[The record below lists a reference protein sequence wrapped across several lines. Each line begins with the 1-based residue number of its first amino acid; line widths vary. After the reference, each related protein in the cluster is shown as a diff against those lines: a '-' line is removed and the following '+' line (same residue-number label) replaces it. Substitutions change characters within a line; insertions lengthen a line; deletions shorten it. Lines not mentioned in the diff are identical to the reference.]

1 MLRSMPVRLTRRQ
14 SLLLGLGASLHAA
27 PRTPPYARTLPA
39 FLANLAQQS
48 YTKRNAALARIAT
61 PQQAA
66 ERQKWAT
73 ETLWKLIGGMPART
87 DIRIPAKYDTIQADG
102 FQIEKF
108 SFASRP
114 GTIIPANVYL
124 PDPAKFKP
132 PYPGVLFQM
141 GHSLNGKA
149 AEPYQKCCQ
158 GLAKL
163 GYLVLAFDPMG
174 QGERT
179 YLNVGDADE
188 EHSRPGRQMLL
199 TGDTATRYQLWDAV
213 RALDVLAGHP
223 KVDPQRLA
231 STGQSGGGTLT
242 MLLAAIDPRLTCA
255 AVSCGNTENHACKDF
270 HAPGSTDDAEQ
281 NILGAGPLGFDRWD
295 WLYPFAPKPLLVLA
309 SARDEFG
316 TYSPDYI
323 RSGEEEFAKLKR
335 FYQVLGAPP
344 ANLQWKTT
352 QLPHG
357 LSRPLRVE
365 IYRFFET
372 HLRGSARPV
381 DEPAVQPLPDD
392 KLIVGIPKPSRVEFR
407 APATSSAPLERLRER
422 LGAPVARVPKAAVV
436 MLARE
441 RGEGCDIETLDIPSE
456 PGVLI
461 PAYHF
466 KCIGKDPGRTVLL
479 LHPGGRTR
487 TWREG
492 ELCHRIAATGKA
504 NVLAFDVRGI
514 GELTPEA
521 SPGQWN
527 YARHHATDEMWTWA
541 SMMLGRP
548 LLGQRVEDIL
558 AVVRAFPN
566 TRLTLGAY
574 GAMCVPALCAA
585 ALDPRI
591 ETVQLHRG
599 LISWASLLTTDDYK
613 EPFSNFLP
621 NILLDTDLP
630 QIANAM
636 KSRLVL
642 AAPVNGA
649 GQTVPEQAIRR
660 AYRPETIYT
669 TDAEWREQSMYF
681 LMQ

>member
-1 MLRSMPVRLTRRQ
+1 MTLTRRQ
-14 SLLLGLGASLHAA
+14 SLLLGLSSLYAA
-27 PRTPPYARTLPA
+27 PRTPPYARTLPS
-39 FLANLAQQS
+39 FLGNLAQQA
-48 YTKRNAALARIAT
+48 YQRRNAALAKITT

-66 ERQKWAT
+66 ERQQWAAK
-73 ETLWKLIGGMPART
+73 TLWDLIGGTPQRT
-87 DIRIPAKYDTIQADG
+87 DLAVSPIAGTVTGDG
-102 FQIEKF
+102 FSIENF

-114 GTIIPANVYL
+114 GTRIPVNLYL
-124 PDPAKFKP
+124 PDPAKFPP

-163 GYLVLAFDPMG
+163 GYLVLGFDPMG

-213 RALDVLAGHP
+213 RALDVLAAHP
-223 KVDPQRLA
+223 KVDPKRLA

-242 MLLAAIDPRLTCA
+242 MLLAAVDPRLTCA

-281 NILGAGPLGFDRWD
+281 NILGGASLGFDRWD
-295 WLYPFAPKPLLVLA
+295 WLYPLAPKPLLVLA

-372 HLRGSARPV
+372 HLRGTARPV
-381 DEPAVQPLPDD
+381 DEPEVKPFADD
-392 KLIVGIPKPSRVEFR
+392 KLLVGLPKPSRIEFR
-407 APATSSAPLERLRER
+407 APATGTVDLERLRSK
-422 LGAPVARVPKAAVV
+422 LGVGQWTPKPPAV
-436 MLARE
+436 LARE
-441 RGEGCDIETLDIPSE
+441 RGEGCDIETLDIQSE

-466 KCIGKDPGRTVLL
+466 KHLGKDPGKTVLL
-479 LHPGGRTR
+479 LHPSGRTR

-492 ELCHRIAATGKA
+492 ELCHQIAASGKA
-504 NVLAFDVRGI
+504 NVVAFDVRGI

-527 YARHHATDEMWTWA
+527 YARNHATDEMWTWA

-548 LLGQRVEDIL
+548 LLGQRVTDIL
-558 AVVRAFPN
+558 AVVRALPN
-566 TRLTLGAY
+566 TQITLGAY
-574 GAMCVPALCAA
+574 GSMSVAALCAA
-585 ALDPRI
+585 ALEPRI
-591 ETVQLHRG
+591 TTVQLHRG

-613 EPFSNFLP
+613 EPFSNFVP
-621 NILLDTDLP
+621 GILLDTDLP

-642 AAPVNGA
+642 ANPVNGA
-649 GQTVPEQAIRR
+649 GQSVPEAAVRR

-669 TDAEWREQSMYF
+669 NDDRWRPESMYF

>member
-1 MLRSMPVRLTRRQ
+1 MTFTRRQ
-14 SLLLGLGASLHAA
+14 SLLLGLSSLYAA

-39 FLANLAQQS
+39 FLGNLAQQA
-48 YTKRNAALARIAT
+48 YQRRNAALAKITT

-66 ERQKWAT
+66 ERQQWAAK
-73 ETLWKLIGGMPART
+73 TLWDLIDGAPQRT
-87 DIRIPAKYDTIQADG
+87 DLAVSPVVGTVTGDG
-102 FQIEKF
+102 FSIEKF
-108 SFASRP
+108 SFSSRP
-114 GTIIPANVYL
+114 GTRIPVNLYF
-124 PDPAKFKP
+124 PDPAKFPP

-163 GYLVLAFDPMG
+163 GYLVLGFDPMG

-213 RALDVLAGHP
+213 RALDVLAAHP
-223 KVDPQRLA
+223 KVDPKRLA

-242 MLLAAIDPRLTCA
+242 MLLAAVDPRLTCA
-255 AVSCGNTENHACKDF
+255 AVSCGNTENYACKDF

-281 NILGAGPLGFDRWD
+281 NILGGATLGFDRWD
-295 WLYPFAPKPLLVLA
+295 WLYPLAPKPLLVLA

-372 HLRGSARPV
+372 HLRGTARPV
-381 DEPAVQPLPDD
+381 DEPEVTPFADD
-392 KLIVGIPKPSRVEFR
+392 KLLVGIPKPSRIEFR
-407 APATSSAPLERLRER
+407 APSAATVDLERLRTR
-422 LGAPVARVPKAAVV
+422 LGVGQWTAKPPVV
-436 MLARE
+436 LARE
-441 RGEGCDIETLDIPSE
+441 RGEGCDIETLDIQSE
-456 PGVLI
+456 PGILI

-466 KCIGKDPGRTVLL
+466 KCLGKDPGNTVLL
-479 LHPGGRTR
+479 LHPSGRTR

-492 ELCHRIAATGKA
+492 ELCHQIAASGKA
-504 NVLAFDVRGI
+504 NVVAFDVRGI

-527 YARHHATDEMWTWA
+527 YARNHATDEMWTWA

-548 LLGQRVEDIL
+548 LLGQRVTDIL
-558 AVVRAFPN
+558 AVVRALPN
-566 TRLTLGAY
+566 TRITLGAY
-574 GAMCVPALCAA
+574 GSMCVAALCAA
-585 ALDPRI
+585 ALEPRI
-591 ETVQLHRG
+591 TTVQLHRG

-613 EPFSNFLP
+613 EPFSNFVP
-621 NILLDTDLP
+621 GILLDTDLP

-642 AAPVNGA
+642 ANPVNGA
-649 GQTVPEQAIRR
+649 GQPVPEAAVRR

-669 TDAEWREQSMYF
+669 NDDRWRPESMYF